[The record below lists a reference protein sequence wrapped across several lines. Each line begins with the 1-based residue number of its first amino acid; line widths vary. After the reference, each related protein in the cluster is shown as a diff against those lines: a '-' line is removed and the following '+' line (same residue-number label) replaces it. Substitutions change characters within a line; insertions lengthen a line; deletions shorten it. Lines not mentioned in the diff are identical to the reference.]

1 MLKFKVKVT
10 YIGNDPN
17 TRCQTE
23 YVAVSYDSKTALL
36 DVITDFKDERL
47 LKVSV
52 KCLGEK

>member
-1 MLKFKVKVT
+1 MKFKVKVT

-17 TRCQTE
+17 TTSRTE
-23 YVAVSYDSKTALL
+23 YVALSYDSKTALL
-36 DVITDFKDERL
+36 DVITEFKDEKL

>member
-1 MLKFKVKVT
+1 MMKFKVKVT

-17 TRCQTE
+17 TTSRTE
-23 YVAVSYDSKTALL
+23 YVALSYDSKTALL
-36 DVITDFKDERL
+36 DVITEFKDEKL